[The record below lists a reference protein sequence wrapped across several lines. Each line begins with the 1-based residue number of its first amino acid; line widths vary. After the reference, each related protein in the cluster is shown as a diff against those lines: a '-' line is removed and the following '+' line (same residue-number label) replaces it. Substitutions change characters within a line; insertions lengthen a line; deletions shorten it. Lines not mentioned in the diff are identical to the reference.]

1 MRRSMRVRTSVALG
15 VAVLVSGCARSV
27 PVIEV
32 TGRDYALT
40 APDSAAPG
48 LTRVHFVSNGT
59 VAHEVAIARIK
70 NGVRLDSLLAL
81 EFKGADVEGMYDPG
95 EGLLYAE
102 PGERVDGDLLVELQ
116 PGRSYMLICTL
127 AAKGDTTHSMLG
139 MLHPLHVRAK

>member
-1 MRRSMRVRTSVALG
+1 MRLRDGVRVVSAIG
-15 VAVLVSGCARSV
+15 AVVFAAGCARGV

-48 LTRVHFVSNGT
+48 LTRIHFVANGT
-59 VAHEVAIARIK
+59 VAHEVAIARVK
-70 NGVRLDSLLAL
+70 AGVKLDSLLAIEL
-81 EFKGADVEGMYDPG
+81 KGADVEGLYDPG

-102 PGERVDGDLLVELQ
+102 PGERVDGELLVDLA